1 MKLRRTLPHWVCS
14 SALFFTLPL
23 LAAEPP
29 RLWLPLQSLGA
40 DWHGQMLQPLAD
52 GNVQTTEYANG
63 IKIDLNDF
71 GNTVQNG
78 NGRLFVGLSENTAGF
93 TSLNCQKPDGHGCV
107 GGTLFL
113 GLEVHAQS
121 PMLGDENG
129 FVTVYLDASRQKT
142 LDNQSCF
149 EAGQPT
155 RKPAPDDR
163 KIILAYTASRGQA
176 SPTLS
181 VREFKGNCREWVEIT
196 PPGLDPAQ
204 EAWTVKAAA
213 RETLGGNGLPN
224 FLHFELSVTAQPRGW
239 IPLTSAIVN
248 DRLFGLGVRHSINSA
263 VTVGSFGWF
272 PSLFNQPPM
281 DLDTKTWAT
290 MDLHEPARIDLAM
303 TAYNVG
309 QLQITD
315 DGGQGEAKD
324 FAKLTFRN
332 DIICLTEE
340 MNESERDET
349 VKAINNLRA
358 DEGLDPM
365 KPVYPGNG
373 DPPNNM
379 LLVSGPVID
388 SDFVLFGDL
397 PEVKTFCAAES
408 DGDPISNGD
417 CTGAGAGY
425 KGVVWAR
432 VGVKKSTAAPK
443 GGKLQNW
450 FSDHFI
456 DVFCTHTQAD
466 YESDGEFARDQWCL
480 DAIGNPAANVKDCNK
495 GTFGPPENPWQTNVR
510 LEQWRGLKNWAH
522 KKRAGGSGSPNG
534 LDRPAF
540 LLGDFNQIGPKN
552 VSVGKANQDVDNWI
566 AATSAKPGFGTEY
579 SEMRAALGTLP
590 VSAFDQANGWAWDLY
605 DLMARDP
612 RGTWVGEGF
621 ESAIPATQ
629 ANDCITQGQFSGYDT
644 ISQLPK
650 EARLDY
656 ILVLPAESGFPF
668 YSLTGPSSQPKE
680 PIVDISAN
688 PGSWEDGLGCAS
700 DHAQVSAQIGLVQTG
715 TSVHYNPNKSHR
727 VTYRVNYLWD
737 LFDSDS
743 GNTDWYVDNNG
754 FEVRQLNAGNALVQ
768 SHAQNFPDDVVPD
781 GIVVPVS
788 WHDSFDLFGGDK
800 FRAGVYVKDHDVG
813 PNDLYDTSD
822 FGSGFR
828 GPHFEFEHAYPGTFR
843 LIGNFSDLPGT
854 GRLLGTADASTG
866 DPDGSC
872 VLGCL
877 GIVTVGDGDEPGYD
891 GMVIQSL
898 EIEELP

>member
-1 MKLRRTLPHWVCS
+1 MKPRSTFRLFVGTI
-14 SALFFTLPL
+14 ALFAVPL

-29 RLWLPLQSLGA
+29 RIWMPLQSVGA

-52 GNVQTTEYANG
+52 GDVQLTEYANG
-63 IKIDLNDF
+63 IKVDLNDF
-71 GNTVQNG
+71 GNAVPNG
-78 NGRLFVGLSENTAGF
+78 NGRLFAGLSGNTAGF

-113 GLEVHAQS
+113 GFEVHAQS
-121 PMLGDENG
+121 GMLGDENG
-129 FVTVYLDASRQKT
+129 SVTVYLDAFRQKT
-142 LDNQSCF
+142 LDNQSCT
-149 EAGQPT
+149 ESGQPT
-155 RKPAPDDR
+155 TKPAPEDR
-163 KIILAYTASRGQA
+163 KIVIGYSATRGISA
-176 SPTLS
+176 PTLS
-181 VREFKGNCREWVEIT
+181 IREYKGNCRGWVEIT
-196 PPGLDPAQ
+196 PPGLDPAL
-204 EAWTVKAAA
+204 EAWSVKAAA

-239 IPLTSAIVN
+239 PQLTSEIVN
-248 DRLFGLGVRHSINSA
+248 NRLFGLGVRHSLESA
-263 VTVGSFGWF
+263 VTAGSFGAF
-272 PSLFNQPPM
+272 PSVFNKGPL
-281 DLDTKTWAT
+281 DLDTKSWAT

-349 VKAINNLRA
+349 VVEINNLRDA
-358 DEGLDPM
+358 EGLDPV

-397 PEVKTFCAAES
+397 PEVKTFCAAET

-466 YESDGEFARDQWCL
+466 YATDGEFANYQLCL
-480 DAIGNPAANVKDCNK
+480 DVIGNPAINAKDCKK
-495 GTFGPPENPWQTNVR
+495 GTFGPPENPWWTNVR

-522 KKRAGGSGSPNG
+522 KKRAGGNGSPNG

-540 LLGDFNQIGPKN
+540 LLGDFNQIGPKD
-552 VSVGKANQDVDNWI
+552 VSAAKANQDVDDWI
-566 AATSAKPGFGTEY
+566 AATSGQMGFGTEY
-579 SEMRAALGTLP
+579 SEMRTALGTLP
-590 VSAFDQANGWAWDLY
+590 ISSFDQANGWAWDLY

-612 RGTWVGEGF
+612 RGTWVGKGV

-629 ANDCITQGQFSGYDT
+629 ANDCITQGQFSGYNT
-644 ISQLPK
+644 TTELPK

-668 YSLTGPSSQPKE
+668 YSLTGPSSQPQE
-680 PIVDISAN
+680 PIVEISAN
-688 PGSWEDGLGCAS
+688 PGSWADGLGCAS

-754 FEVRQLNAGNALVQ
+754 FEVRQLNSANATVQ
-768 SHAQNFPDDVVPD
+768 SSTQNFPDDVVPD
-781 GIVVPVS
+781 GIMVPVT
-788 WHDSFDLFGGDK
+788 WHDSFTLFGGDK
-800 FRAGVYVKDHDVG
+800 FRAGVYIKDHDVG

-822 FGSGFR
+822 YSTGFR
-828 GPHFEFEHAYPGTFR
+828 GPHFEFDHAYPGTFR
-843 LIGNFSDLPGT
+843 LIGNFSDAPGT
-854 GRLLGTADASTG
+854 GRLLGTADVSTG

-872 VLGCL
+872 ALGCL
-877 GIVTVGDGDEPGYD
+877 GIMTIGDGDEPGYD
-891 GMVIQSL
+891 AMVIQSL
-898 EIEELP
+898 QIEEIP